1 MLTITFSKGL
11 EGQRMNKINQGLM
24 QDFSLTIPTLLEH
37 AATNHAST
45 EIVARML
52 DGSIFRYTYGDLAR
66 RTRQAANAL
75 QRLGV
80 EYGEVVG
87 TLAWNSHWHM
97 ECFYGIAGIGAVCHT
112 INPRLFEEQIV
123 YIINH
128 AEDRVL
134 MVDQDFVGLVEGIA
148 DQIPNVKSFIIL
160 GEKGSVPEPDLDNV
174 FYYDELIASEPDT
187 IDWPEFD
194 ERTAS
199 GLCYTSG
206 TTGNPK
212 GVLYAHRSTVL
223 HSMAI
228 AQPDNLSLSALD
240 CVMPAAPLYHAQS
253 WGLPYAACMVGAKF
267 ILPGRHLDGPSLLE
281 LIRTEGVTAVC
292 GVPTIWSAV
301 LDHAEKED
309 LDLGDL
315 QRLLIG
321 GTALPTAMRDRF
333 RAKGVSAVHIWGMTE
348 TSPLGVI
355 GTPTRAIANLDDS
368 RRDQQLIKQGRLPYG
383 VEMKIVL
390 DDGST
395 APRDGET
402 SGDIWVRGPWIARGY
417 LHGDG
422 GDLLDEEGYFPTGDV
437 GHIDEYGYM
446 KITDRSK
453 DVIKSGGEWISS
465 IDIEDIASRHP
476 AVSMAA
482 VVAAFHDKWDERPL
496 LLVTLKEGESLEKQD
511 MLDFLT
517 DKIVKWW
524 MPDDVI
530 VIDEMPMTATGKIR
544 KLTLRE
550 QYWDHLR

>member
-1 MLTITFSKGL
+1 
-11 EGQRMNKINQGLM
+11 M

-37 AATNHAST
+37 AAANHADT

-52 DGSIFRYTYGDLAR
+52 DGSLFRYNYGDLAA

-75 QRLGV
+75 QKLGLQ
-80 EYGEVVG
+80 YGDVAA
-87 TLAWNSHWHM
+87 TLAWNNHWHM
-97 ECFYGIAGIGAVCHT
+97 ECFYAVSGIGAVCHT
-112 INPRLFEEQIV
+112 INPRLFKEQIV

-134 MVDQDFVGLVEGIA
+134 MVDQDFVGLVESIA
-148 DQIPNVKSFIIL
+148 DQIPKVETFVIL
-160 GEKGSVPEPDLDNV
+160 GSQGCVPEPTLTDVL
-174 FYYDELIASEPDT
+174 YYDELIKDEPT
-187 IDWPEFD
+187 SIDWPDFD

-212 GVLYAHRSTVL
+212 GVLYSHRSTVL

-267 ILPGRHLDGPSLLE
+267 ILPGRHLDGPHLLQ
-281 LIRTEGVTAVC
+281 LIRDEGVTAVC

-301 LDHAEKED
+301 LDHAEIED
-309 LDLGDL
+309 LDLGKL
-315 QRLLIG
+315 ERLLIG

-333 RAKGVSAVHIWGMTE
+333 RTKGVDAVQIWGMTE

-355 GTPTRAIANLDDS
+355 GRPSRAVAAMDAAA
-368 RRDQQLIKQGRLPYG
+368 RDEQLIKQGRLPYG
-383 VEMKIVL
+383 VQMKIVL
-390 DDGST
+390 EDGSE

-402 SGDIWVRGPWIARGY
+402 SGDIWVKGPWIARGY

-422 GDLLDEEGYFPTGDV
+422 GDLLDEDGFFPTGDV
-437 GHIDEYGYM
+437 GHIDRHGFM

-476 AVSMAA
+476 SVSMAA
-482 VVAAFHDKWDERPL
+482 VVAAFHEKWDERPIL
-496 LLVTLKEGESLEKQD
+496 IVTLKEGESLDRQE
-511 MLDFLT
+511 MLEFLT
-517 DKIVKWW
+517 DKVVKWW

-550 QYWDHLR
+550 QYWDHLQSS